1 MPKIGNPSGVGFFIL
16 VDIISSVCMMITPL
30 DFMIAMFQTN
40 QYYLFVL
47 F

>member
-1 MPKIGNPSGVGFFIL
+1 
-16 VDIISSVCMMITPL
+16 MITPL

-47 F
+47 FWSQIHLSYDKNMKK